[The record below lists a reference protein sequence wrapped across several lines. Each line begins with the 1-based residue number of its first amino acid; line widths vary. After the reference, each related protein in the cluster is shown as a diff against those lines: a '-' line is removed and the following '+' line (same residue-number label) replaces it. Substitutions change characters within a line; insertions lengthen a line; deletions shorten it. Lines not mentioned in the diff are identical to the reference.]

1 MKKIKI
7 IITALLLILPL
18 TLLLYKHYVLD
29 ISLIPKK
36 ATNLWRVELS
46 LKTDS
51 FARADESLKETF
63 RIPIPSG
70 TESQDITYFKTI
82 PSINKTKDSIIKP
95 SEGTPIKVLA
105 DFRLKGQNYYKS
117 IENNLSIKN
126 NLNKNDKSYEKLTK
140 SLSPSQEQHYT
151 KLDNLTTQLKTQLKE
166 VSDSLIFE
174 TDSKLKRLEKIF
186 FYLSDELVLQPN
198 NSSLKDVLVLKS
210 GSYLGQARLLTS
222 LARLNGI
229 PARISFGVQILDPDE
244 KSNKYTRVFYSE
256 VFLDGRWIPINPHQ
270 KEFGVI
276 KENFI
281 VLHQDSELY
290 ADGFNNRN
298 LLSVYAKPITYRTY
312 ESSTYVKKLSHDHPF
327 WSKISLHRFPLSI
340 QSIFFAI
347 LLIPFGTVILSFL
360 RVVVGVNTFGIF
372 TPILL
377 TLFFLETS
385 LTFGLIFFFLVVF
398 VGLSQRFLLDKFYL
412 LAVPRLSI
420 LLTLVILMYLA
431 FAIFM
436 DHYGLMGVGHGSLNY
451 FPIVIITVFIE
462 RFSIYYIEEGAK
474 NTLKTALG
482 TFTVSILCYFLLSFT
497 WLKTLLFNNPELL
510 LFALGMNLLL
520 GSYKGYRL
528 LEFFRFSEF
537 RKLEEEV

>member
-1 MKKIKI
+1 MKKIKVLL
-7 IITALLLILPL
+7 TAFLLILPL
-18 TLLLYKHYVLD
+18 ALLLYKHYILE

-46 LKTDS
+46 LNTDS
-51 FARADESLKETF
+51 FARADEDLKEAF
-63 RIPIPSG
+63 RIPVPTS
-70 TESQDITYFKTI
+70 TESQDLTFFKTI
-82 PSINKTKDSIIKP
+82 PSINKTKNSVIKP
-95 SEGTPIKVLA
+95 VEGRSLRVLS
-105 DFRLKGQNYYKS
+105 DFRLKGQTYTKNTSEVKTTLSPSEERYYT
-117 IENNLSIKN
+117 L
-126 NLNKNDKSYEKLTK
+126 LEKLTPQIRADLEEI
-140 SLSPSQEQHYT
+140 SE
-151 KLDNLTTQLKTQLKE
+151 
-166 VSDSLIFE
+166 SLIFE

-186 FYLSDELVLQPN
+186 FYLSDELVLQPD
-198 NSSLKDVLVLKS
+198 NSSLKDVIVLKS
-210 GSYLGQARLLTS
+210 GSYLGQARLLTA
-222 LARLNGI
+222 LARLNDI

-244 KSNKYTRVFYSE
+244 KSNKYTRVFYTE
-256 VFLDGRWIPINPHQ
+256 VFIEGRWIPINPHQ

-276 KENFI
+276 KDNFI
-281 VLHQDSELY
+281 VIHQNSEKY
-290 ADGFNNRN
+290 ADSFNNRDI
-298 LLSVYAKPITYRTY
+298 LAVYAKPISYRTY
-312 ESSTYVKKLSHDHPF
+312 ESSTYVKKLNNEHPF
-327 WSKISLHRFPLSI
+327 WSKVSLHRFPLSI

-385 LTFGLIFFFLVVF
+385 LLFGLLFFFLVVV
-398 VGLSQRFLLDKFYL
+398 VGLSQRILLDKFYL

-420 LLTLVILMYLA
+420 LLTLVILMYLG

-436 DHYGLMGVGHGSLNY
+436 DHYGLMGVGQGSLNY

-462 RFSIYYIEEGAK
+462 RFSIYYIEEGPK

-482 TFTVSILCYFLLSFT
+482 TFLVSILCYFLLSVI

-510 LFALGMNLLL
+510 LFALGANLLL

-537 RKLEEEV
+537 RKLDEGA

>member
-1 MKKIKI
+1 MKKIKALI
-7 IITALLLILPL
+7 IAILLILPIAL
-18 TLLLYKHYVLD
+18 ISYKHYVLEL
-29 ISLIPKK
+29 SLIPKK

-51 FARADESLKETF
+51 FARADESLKEEF
-63 RIPIPSG
+63 RIPVPTSTG
-70 TESQDITYFKTI
+70 SQDMTYIKII
-82 PSINKTKDSIIKP
+82 PSINKTRNSVIKP
-95 SEGTPIKVLA
+95 TEGSSLRVLS
-105 DFRLKGQNYYKS
+105 DF
-117 IENNLSIKN
+117 
-126 NLNKNDKSYEKLTK
+126 KLTGQTYSENSSEIRT
-140 SLSPSQEQHYT
+140 SLSPSEERYYT
-151 KLDNLTTQLKTQLKE
+151 LLEKLDPELRAELE
-166 VSDSLIFE
+166 EISDSLVFE
-174 TDSKLKRLEKIF
+174 TDTKLKKLEKIF
-186 FYLSDELVLQPN
+186 FYLSDELVLQPD
-198 NSSLKDVLVLKS
+198 NSSLKDVLALKS
-210 GSYLGQARLLTS
+210 GSYLGQARLLTA
-222 LARLNGI
+222 LARLNDI

-244 KSNKYTRVFYSE
+244 KSNKYTRVFYTE
-256 VFLDGRWIPINPHQ
+256 VFIEGRWVPINPHQ

-276 KENFI
+276 KDNFI
-281 VLHQDSELY
+281 VLHQNSERY
-290 ADGFNNRN
+290 ADSFNNRDI
-298 LLSVYAKPITYRTY
+298 LSVYAKPIAYRTY
-312 ESSTYVKKLSHDHPF
+312 ESATYVKKLNNEHPF
-327 WSKISLHRFPLSI
+327 WSQVSLHRFPLSI

-385 LTFGLIFFFLVVF
+385 LVFGLIFFFLVVL

-420 LLTLVILMYLA
+420 LLTLVILMYLG
-431 FAIFM
+431 FAIYM

-462 RFSIYYIEEGAK
+462 RFSIYYIEEGPR

-482 TFTVSILCYFLLSFT
+482 TFAVSILCYLLLSII

-510 LFALGMNLLL
+510 LFAVGMNLLL

-537 RKLEEEV
+537 RKLDEGA